1 MIRQPCLYLL
11 TTNQGD
17 HSDEGDGGNQ
27 GNRGDEGDQGD
38 QGYEIKQ
45 GGQGEVSTIILGM
58 LESSGF
64 RKHSTLLVIQLLSRR
79 LYLCHCLCICVPYSF
94 LNS

>member
-38 QGYEIKQ
+38 QGSGVSILTSY
-45 GGQGEVSTIILGM
+45 GENPHYVKLPIFSDLWKTQPNL
-58 LESSGF
+58 
-64 RKHSTLLVIQLLSRR
+64 
-79 LYLCHCLCICVPYSF
+79 
-94 LNS
+94 